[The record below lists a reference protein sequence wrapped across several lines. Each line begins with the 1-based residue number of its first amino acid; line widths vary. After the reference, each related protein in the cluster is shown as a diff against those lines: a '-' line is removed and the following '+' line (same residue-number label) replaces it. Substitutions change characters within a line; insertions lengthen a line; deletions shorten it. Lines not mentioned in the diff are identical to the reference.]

1 MDDLRP
7 EDPRRIGPYWL
18 EGRLGSGG
26 MGHVYLGRSPGGRHV
41 AIKVIRAELAADAE
55 FRARFAREV
64 TAMRKVSGIFTAGVV
79 DADLHGPTPWLAT
92 SYVAGPSLAD
102 EVDAHGP
109 LPPGA
114 VLMLAA
120 GLTEGLVA
128 IHSAGLVHRDLK
140 PSNVLLAE
148 DGPRLIDF
156 GISRSMDSSALTRTG
171 MVIGS
176 PGFMSP
182 EQARGREAGP
192 PSDIFSLGAVLAFA
206 ATGKEPF
213 GTGSGE
219 TLLYRVVSGEPDTED
234 IPRQIRPLA
243 ERCMIKDPRRRPTA
257 VQLLAE
263 LSTAQSATRTQ
274 PAPAARG
281 AGRAATLVA
290 NLPTETAHAAAGQ
303 AASEASI
310 PTRATP
316 APFPPARPE
325 PHRVPV
331 PEPRPVPPA
340 EQRPATPP
348 PHGRPPGR
356 GGRIAVAVATVLIAA
371 VAGAFVA
378 WRAGYLGSPGPA
390 SSPGTSSSP
399 SSPTQSPASVMT
411 TLGTYLARS
420 ASVRPA
426 IQPAIDGVRTCSQTP
441 ASGQASMQQAINTR
455 QDILNGLRTLSPSGL
470 PNGAQLISALT
481 AAMQQSLTADRHYQN
496 WMADFARLG
505 YACGS
510 DPSQNTNYLAGQNAS
525 AQATAAKKAFLD
537 IWNPMAPSYGQ
548 KAYSH
553 TDF

>member
-102 EVDAHGP
+102 EVNVHGP
-109 LPPGA
+109 LSPGV

-120 GLTEGLVA
+120 GLAEGLVA

-219 TLLYRVVSGEPDTED
+219 TLLYRVVSGEPDTD
-234 IPRQIRPLA
+234 NLPRQIRPLV

-274 PAPAARG
+274 PAPAMRG

-290 NLPTETAHAAAGQ
+290 NLPTETAHVAGQ

-316 APFPPARPE
+316 APFPPARPG

-331 PEPRPVPPA
+331 PEPRPVPPV
-340 EQRPATPP
+340 EQRPATPS
-348 PHGRPPGR
+348 HGRPPGR

-455 QDILNGLRTLSPSGL
+455 QDILNGLRTLSPSRL

-481 AAMQQSLTADRHYQN
+481 AAMQQSVTADRHYQN

-548 KAYSH
+548 KTYSH